1 VKKAMK
7 TLTRSMKISGG
18 FLAALCLAIGAGA
31 DEKPNPYAKPDESW
45 ISLSGTVRGVTAD
58 QFTLDYGDG
67 WITVEMDD
75 GDRDADGYALL
86 NGDKVVVN
94 GMVDDDFFQTT
105 TIEARSVYVEKLG
118 TWFYASA
125 ADEEEPDFL
134 HATPVVLSA
143 VTVQGTVTSVT
154 PDAKEFTVDTG
165 LRQLTVS
172 VEGMAYDPLDDDGY
186 QKIRTG
192 DVVRVHG
199 QMDRKLVEGRQ
210 LVAGS
215 VTKVIR

>member
-1 VKKAMK
+1 MQRTLK
-7 TLTRSMKISGG
+7 TLGAC
-18 FLAALCLAIGAGA
+18 FAAACLAVGAGA
-31 DEKPNPYAKPDESW
+31 AEKPNPYAKPDESW

-58 QFTLDYGDG
+58 AFTLDYGDG

-75 GDRDADGYALL
+75 GDRDADAYSLL
-86 NGDKVVVN
+86 AGDKVVVS
-94 GMVDDDFFQTT
+94 GMIDDDFFQTT

-134 HATPVVLSA
+134 HATPVVPSA
-143 VTVQGTVTSVT
+143 VTVQGTVTSVR
-154 PDAKEFTVDTG
+154 PKAKEFTVDTG
-165 LRQLTVS
+165 LRELTVS

-186 QKIRTG
+186 QKIRTD
-192 DVVRVHG
+192 DVVRVQG
-199 QMDRKLVEGRQ
+199 RMDRNLFDGRQ

-215 VTKVIR
+215 VTKVIRSAP

>member
-1 VKKAMK
+1 VQYALK
-7 TLTRSMKISGG
+7 TLGA
-18 FLAALCLAIGAGA
+18 FFAAACLAVGAGA
-31 DEKPNPYAKPDESW
+31 ADNPNPYTQPDESW

-58 QFTLDYGDG
+58 AFTLDYGDG
-67 WITVEMDD
+67 WVTVEMDD
-75 GDRDADGYALL
+75 GDRDADAYALRA
-86 NGDKVVVN
+86 GDRVVVS

-134 HATPVVLSA
+134 YATPVVPSA
-143 VTVQGTVTSVT
+143 VTVRGTVTSVR
-154 PDAKEFTVDTG
+154 PEAGEFTVDTG

-186 QKIRTG
+186 QKIRTD

-199 QMDRKLVEGRQ
+199 QIDRSLFEGRR

-215 VTKVIR
+215 VTKVIRSSP